1 MCKNVFA
8 RLSPQGVSAGLMMSG
23 PESLTV
29 ISDTLVHGPFSDLF
43 PLLYLGVGVYTIG
56 SFYQIACC
64 RLVGPGVY
72 ASFSSVRIA
81 IAVISSYVWLGEE
94 IESIFV
100 WMGLFTVSAVVAWYT
115 TAMITWGKERAEE
128 ILLSRN
134 STLDDDEITS
144 CSAASV
150 DTPSII
156 YEKVLG
162 DLKPQY
168 YHGQAEHYSHGE
180 SSSNRRKSLQSK
192 DVYVRF

>member
-1 MCKNVFA
+1 
-8 RLSPQGVSAGLMMSG
+8 MMSG